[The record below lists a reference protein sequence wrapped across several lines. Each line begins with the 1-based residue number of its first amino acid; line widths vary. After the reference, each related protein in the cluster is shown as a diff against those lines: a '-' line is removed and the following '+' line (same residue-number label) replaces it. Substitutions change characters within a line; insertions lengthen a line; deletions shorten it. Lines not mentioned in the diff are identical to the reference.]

1 MFFAEKMQRQ
11 VERTRAAA
19 SASEQKEQKSGKGT
33 RFGGVVGS
41 NTRDTVMESRVL
53 QLQNEL
59 RQLNEEGSVAHVV
72 RCQEAARMARVDA
85 AAQMTKADGLK
96 EEIKLLRKE
105 MSRMVDPN
113 FAVRVEDTDLD
124 VEDGNEGLP

>member
-1 MFFAEKMQRQ
+1 
-11 VERTRAAA
+11 
-19 SASEQKEQKSGKGT
+19 
-33 RFGGVVGS
+33 
-41 NTRDTVMESRVL
+41 
-53 QLQNEL
+53 
-59 RQLNEEGSVAHVV
+59 
-72 RCQEAARMARVDA
+72 MARVDA